1 MSRRIKK
8 WTEEEKEYLKS
19 IVFGRSHDE
28 ILKLMNEKFE
38 YEFTK
43 EQIKGVIARNKLITG
58 RTGHFEKGVIPWN
71 KGTKGVCK
79 ANKTTFKKG
88 NKSWNYKPVGSERIN
103 SEGYTD
109 VKIADPNKWKLKHH
123 ILWEKEVGSIPEGYV
138 LVFADRNKQNIKI
151 ENLLLVNK
159 KQILTMNAN
168 NLISEEAEVTKAGL
182 NLAKLINKISE
193 SNK

>member
-58 RTGHFEKGVIPWN
+58 RTGHFEKGIIPWN

>member
-58 RTGHFEKGVIPWN
+58 RTGHFEKGIIPWN

-123 ILWEKEVGSIPEGYV
+123 ILWEKEVGPIPEGYV

>member
-43 EQIKGVIARNKLITG
+43 EQIKGVIARNKLKTG
-58 RTGHFEKGVIPWN
+58 RTGYFEKGIIPWN

>member
-43 EQIKGVIARNKLITG
+43 EQIKGVIARNKLKTG
-58 RTGHFEKGVIPWN
+58 RTGHFEKGIIPWN

-123 ILWEKEVGSIPEGYV
+123 ILWEKEVGPIPEGYV

>member
-43 EQIKGVIARNKLITG
+43 EQIKGVIARNKLKTG
-58 RTGHFEKGVIPWN
+58 RTGYFEKGIIPWN

-123 ILWEKEVGSIPEGYV
+123 ILWEKEVGPIPEGYV